1 MKKVLVFMLAA
12 VLVLSSVLLIA
23 CNANVVEVKF
33 KEDTIPTDVKR
44 NDAIDYSLIKIVVTY
59 DNETT
64 AEMSLTDKGVT
75 YQGIDT
81 STTGNKTLTVNFG
94 GKSAQTV
101 IKVQELDVEDYTVTG
116 FENTDGYRAYLEAI
130 QEKENKEIEFFNRED
145 LYTVG
150 FVNGY
155 KFIPKT
161 TATDGTDAVT
171 NDNVKTT
178 YKLSVKSGSSYT
190 ELSGTELTKYLSKV
204 ENNIYY
210 FTEEAD
216 GKQFKL
222 DVTLDES
229 YETILSAAKKTV
241 SQEFVVVNGYNAYD
255 ALGLSVLDNLN
266 TKSWANIKNRKLEW
280 DTKKLN
286 EYGDVK
292 QVILHNNITVSKSD
306 LPGNYFWTEG
316 ETSDL
321 PGTISYKDALGR
333 SPADLKPLLEGSLKE
348 INLGEEWENNR
359 QSGQRGLYVSDGI
372 GLLGNYLNLSYSTG
386 LVITGEGDSQ
396 TVTAP
401 NGGIYVV
408 NDYTQETNN
417 TKIYPEGH
425 WNFISFRCKT
435 EEAEQHKA
443 EIKNVRF
450 VGQTQK
456 TENTKIPCGLGM
468 ISSELLELKVD
479 NTIGTKW
486 FFNFNIDANTGN
498 LTLDKSK
505 FYDSFSQMLFSYYG
519 SGMNVT
525 NTALKRAGGPLIIL
539 QTPSYASGS
548 SGALD
553 DDWTNAMDF
562 NIDSTND
569 LENWL
574 TGQEVW
580 FSINAE
586 GKSAAIN
593 QMFSMNKLLETQL
606 GKKYIR
612 KVGSGQEEMTQYNA
626 LMLLIPAPGDIFDNQ
641 KHLAGSI
648 TIGDSVY
655 SMDDPILN
663 IKDTLQKLV
672 DLANTVKDAVGSN
685 AQLEQLIA
693 GAEALRDDNA
703 LTLLTTAPLHKSG
716 NNYAYNNPSFE
727 KPEEATLFVVPAVIK
742 VLKQLS
748 DGANGVV
755 EALQANLT
763 QIQQGIENT
772 ENSGGDATQLKA
784 QAAAITVLIS
794 QWQAWIES
802 VKPMTDLAETAS
814 DADNQILA
822 KWKAN
827 WQDSENYTALWIN
840 PAPLG
845 ASGNQYFMIIFGEA
859 PAEA

>member
-1 MKKVLVFMLAA
+1 MLAA

-33 KEDTIPTDVKR
+33 KEETIPTDVKR
-44 NDAIDYSLIKIVVTY
+44 NDVIDYSLIKIVVTY

-94 GKSAQTV
+94 GKSDQTV
-101 IKVQELDVEDYTVTG
+101 INVQELDVEDYTVTG
-116 FENTDGYRAYLEAI
+116 FENTDGYRTYLEAI
-130 QEKENKEIEFFNRED
+130 KEKDEKEIEFFNRND
-145 LYTVG
+145 AYAVG

-155 KFIPKT
+155 KCVPKT
-161 TATDGTDAVT
+161 TATDGTNAVI
-171 NDNVKTT
+171 NDKVKTT
-178 YKLSVKSGSSYT
+178 YTLSIKNGTDYT
-190 ELSGTELTKYLSKV
+190 TLSGTELTKYLSKV

-266 TKSWANIKNRKLEW
+266 TKSWAGIKNTTLAW

-292 QVILHNNITVSKSD
+292 QVILHNNITVSKND
-306 LPGNYFWTEG
+306 LPSNYFWTKDENPNR
-316 ETSDL
+316 
-321 PGTISYKDALGR
+321 PGTISYEDAYGR

-348 INLGEEWENNR
+348 INLGEKWEGDSR
-359 QSGQRGLYVSDGI
+359 SGQRGLYVSDGI
-372 GLLGNYLNLSYSTG
+372 GLLGNYLDLSYSTG

-401 NGGIYVV
+401 NGGIYIV
-408 NDYTQETNN
+408 NDYNQETNN

-425 WNFISFRCKT
+425 WNFISFRYKT
-435 EEAEQHKA
+435 AEAEQHKA

-553 DDWTNAMDF
+553 GWTNAMDF

-580 FSINAE
+580 FKINAT
-586 GKSAAIN
+586 GYDSAIEK
-593 QMFSMNKLLETQL
+593 MFGLNGLLETQL
-606 GKKYIR
+606 GKKYTR
-612 KVGSGQEEMTQYNA
+612 KVGSGKDEMTQYNA
-626 LMLLIPAPGDIFDNQ
+626 LMLLIPAPGDIFTNQ

-648 TIGDSVY
+648 TIGDNVY

-663 IKDTLQKLV
+663 IKDTLQRLA
-672 DLANTVKDAVGSN
+672 DLATELKTAFASE
-685 AQLEQLIA
+685 L
-693 GAEALRDDNA
+693 DDNA
-703 LTLLTTAPLHKSG
+703 KTALDQLIGGATELKDNQALLPLTILPLHKSG
-716 NNYAYNNPSFE
+716 NNYAYNDTA
-727 KPEEATLFVVPAVIK
+727 KLFPVADVIK
-742 VLKQLS
+742 PLVQLS
-748 DGANGVV
+748 GGAQQVV
-755 EALQANLT
+755 TLLQGKLDQVNADITQTEAA
-763 QIQQGIENT
+763 
-772 ENSGGDATQLKA
+772 GGDATQLKA
-784 QAAAITVLIS
+784 QAAAITALIS

-802 VKPMTDLAETAS
+802 VKPMTDLAEGIDITAS
-814 DADNQILA
+814 DANDKISA
-822 KWKAN
+822 KWDAN
-827 WQDSENYTALWIN
+827 WRQESENYTALWVN
-840 PAPLG
+840 PGGLD
-845 ASGNQYFMIIFGEA
+845 ASNLNFNLQYFMLIFGEA